1 MNDKKKRGF
10 ETLKNDENIYRNIF
24 ENMVEVLYRSDNEE
38 KITLISPSA
47 INLFG
52 YNSVNDFIGKN
63 IPENFY
69 HNPAD
74 REVFL
79 EKLSQHGKV
88 VNYPLTLKHKDGS
101 LIYTRTTSY
110 YIYDD
115 KGNPIGVEGII
126 MDTTRQYQVE
136 QALKQAGDIVD
147 HIQLG
152 IYIYHLEDINDD
164 RTLRMVAANPATEKL
179 TGVAVKNIIGKT
191 LDENFPGLR
200 EKGIPQKYA
209 EVVRSQKPV
218 EIDDLYYGDDRV
230 ITGAFS
236 VKAFPLPNNQV
247 GVSFE
252 NITNRKKTEE
262 ALIKSEEKHRQ
273 LIEIMNEGFVIIDK
287 HGIITYA
294 NSRLNEMI
302 GYKRDEILNHP
313 TTDFLDKTDIEN
325 MQKHVTSRS
334 EGRSVPYEVEWVKK
348 DGSKLP
354 TIVSPMPLFDKEG
367 KFEGN
372 FAVLTDVS
380 ELKKI
385 EYELIVKNEELEK
398 TLKKINEMHT
408 QLVISEKMAT
418 IGQIT
423 AGVAHEIKNP
433 VNFITGNIKPLKR
446 DVNDLLKVIEKY
458 DSLIQKYELEHTFT
472 EIASLKNELDYFHLL
487 KEVNKLIEGMEEGA
501 NRTAQIIK
509 SLGSFSRIDED
520 EFVKV
525 DIHEGIDSTLTLL
538 GNKIK
543 HRITVHKDYKAV
555 SNIECFP
562 SKLNQVFMNLLT
574 NAIQAIDEKGKI
586 FIKTSSDEKNVD
598 ICIKDTGKGMT
609 EEIKKHIF
617 EPFYT
622 TKDISKG
629 TGLGLSISY
638 SIIKKH
644 NGQIVVNSEPG
655 KGTEFIIALPI
666 EQSPKNK
673 NS

>member
-1 MNDKKKRGF
+1 MNDKKKRGL
-10 ETLKNDENIYRNIF
+10 ETLKKDENIYRNIF
-24 ENMVEVLYRSDNEE
+24 ENMVEVLYRTDNEE
-38 KITLISPSA
+38 KITIISPSA

-52 YNSVNDFIGKN
+52 YDSVNDFIGKN
-63 IPENFY
+63 VPENFY

-74 REVFL
+74 RKVFL
-79 EKLSQHGKV
+79 EELSQHGKV
-88 VNYPLTLKHKDGS
+88 VNYPLTLKRKDGS
-101 LIYTRTTSY
+101 LIYARTTSY
-110 YIYDD
+110 FIYDE

-126 MDTTRQYQVE
+126 MDTSRQYQVE

-152 IYIYHLEDINDD
+152 IYIYQLEDINDD
-164 RTLRMVAANPATEKL
+164 RTLRMVAANPASEKL

-200 EKGIPQKYA
+200 EKGIPQQYA
-209 EVVRSQKPV
+209 EVVRSRKPI
-218 EIDDLYYGDDRV
+218 ELDDIFYGDDCV
-230 ITGAFS
+230 ISGAFS

-273 LIEIMNEGFVIIDK
+273 LIEIMNEGLAILDK

-294 NSRLNEMI
+294 NSRLIEMT

-334 EGRSVPYEVEWVKK
+334 ERRSVPYEVEWVKK

-354 TIVSPMPLFDKEG
+354 TIVSPAPLFNKEG

-385 EYELIVKNEELEK
+385 EHELIVKNEELEK
-398 TLKKINEMHT
+398 ILKKINEMHT
-408 QLVISEKMAT
+408 QLVICEKMAS

-433 VNFITGNIKPLKR
+433 VNFITGNIEPLKR
-446 DVNDLLKVIEKY
+446 DVNDLLSVIEKY
-458 DSLIQKYELEHTFT
+458 ESLIQKYELEHTFT
-472 EIASLKNELDYFHLL
+472 EIASLKNELDYPHLL
-487 KEVNKLIEGMEEGA
+487 EEVNKLIEGMEEGA

-509 SLGSFSRIDED
+509 SLGSFSRVDKD

-555 SNIECFP
+555 SNIECLP
-562 SKLNQVFMNLLT
+562 SKLNQVFMNVLT
-574 NAIQAIDEKGKI
+574 NAIQAIDKKGKI

-629 TGLGLSISY
+629 IGLGLSISY

-644 NGQIVVNSEPG
+644 NGRIVVNSEPG
-655 KGTEFIIALPI
+655 KGTEFIITLPI
-666 EQSPKNK
+666 EQSPKNE

>member
-1 MNDKKKRGF
+1 MNDIKKRGF
-10 ETLKNDENIYRNIF
+10 ETLKKDENIYRNIF
-24 ENMVEVLYRSDNEE
+24 ENMVEVLYRADINE

-52 YNSVNDFIGKN
+52 YDSVNDFIGKN

-69 HNPAD
+69 YNPAD

-79 EKLSQHGKV
+79 EELSQQGKV

-101 LIYTRTTSY
+101 QIYARTTSY
-110 YIYDD
+110 FIHDE
-115 KGNPIGVEGII
+115 KGNPIGIEGII
-126 MDTTRQYQVE
+126 MDTTKQYRIE

-152 IYIYHLEDINDD
+152 IYIYQLEDINDD
-164 RTLRMVAANPATEKL
+164 RTLRMVSANPASEKL
-179 TGVAVKNIIGKT
+179 TGVAVKKIIGKT

-200 EKGIPQKYA
+200 EKGMPQKYA
-209 EVVRSQKPV
+209 EVVRSQKPI
-218 EIDDLYYGDDRV
+218 EIDNIYYGDDRV
-230 ITGAFS
+230 ISGAFS

-252 NITNRKKTEE
+252 NITNRKKTED

-273 LIEIMNEGFVIIDK
+273 LIEIMNEGFAILDK

-294 NSRLNEMI
+294 NSRLFEMI
-302 GYKRDEILNHP
+302 GYKRDEVINHP

-325 MQKHVTSRS
+325 IQKHTTSRS
-334 EGRSVPYEVEWVKK
+334 AGRSVPYEVEWVKK

-372 FAVLTDVS
+372 FAVLTDIS

-385 EYELIVKNEELEK
+385 EHELIVKNKELEK

-408 QLVISEKMAT
+408 QLVISEKMAS

-433 VNFITGNIKPLKR
+433 INFITGNIEPLKR
-446 DVNDLLKVIEKY
+446 DVNDLLKIIEKF
-458 DSLIQKYELEHTFT
+458 DSLVQKYELEHTFT
-472 EIASLKNELDYFHLL
+472 EIESLKNELDYNNLL
-487 KEVNKLIEGMEEGA
+487 EEVNKLIEGMEEGA
-501 NRTAQIIK
+501 NRTTQIIK
-509 SLGSFSRIDED
+509 SLSGFSRIDKD
-520 EFVKV
+520 EFVKA

-538 GNKIK
+538 DNKIK

-555 SNIECFP
+555 SNIECLP

-617 EPFYT
+617 EPYYT
-622 TKDISKG
+622 SKDIGKG
-629 TGLGLSISY
+629 TGLGLSISC

-655 KGTEFIIALPI
+655 KGTEFIIGFPI
-666 EQSPKNK
+666 EQSTTNE